1 MMAAMPQ
8 TPTPP
13 SDPPDDPPPGDPPRA
28 GPPASGGPPPGRPA
42 AADHRPVLPQ
52 RSSDETDAAWGEW
65 PEPDDDERLRQDRPP
80 HYDR

>member
-1 MMAAMPQ
+1 MMAVMPQ

-13 SDPPDDPPPGDPPRA
+13 CDPPDDPAPGDPPRA
-28 GPPASGGPPPGRPA
+28 GPPASGGGPPARP